1 MYIAVKGGEAAIEAS
16 RALLAAARRG
26 DPAVRELE
34 VAQIREQLG
43 LLVDRVMAEASLYDP
58 ELAALA
64 LKQARGD
71 AVEAVFL
78 LRAYRTTLPR
88 VAATEPL
95 DTERMR
101 VRRRVSAIFKDLPGG
116 QLLGPTF
123 DYTQRLVDFS
133 LMEDASVHTRSV
145 RAEPP
150 PSVQAEP
157 PPSVRAEPPPSVQA
171 EPPPSV
177 QAEPPPSVRAE
188 LVEAAHAS
196 IGPSTSSGRTEF
208 GASGPSAGSGR
219 MEADSMRTELAS
231 GHIPNALDALNAE
244 GLIEPVAPSEGDPVP
259 PDITRDPPVYPL
271 PRSARLQML
280 ARADEGWVLGMG
292 YATQRGYA
300 HTHPFAGDIRFGAV
314 TVEIVPDEL
323 GFAIE
328 VGEID
333 LTECQMVNQF
343 AGSASV
349 PPQFTRGYGLVYG
362 HGERKAMAMSLVDR
376 ALRADEFDEDI
387 TAPVQSQEFVLP
399 QGDSLEASGF
409 VQHLKLP
416 HYVTFESELQ
426 LIRKLRD
433 VRPSS
438 DEYIGRSPEGIAGRL
453 GSGPALGP
461 RPSVQGLEGEAS

>member
-16 RALLAAARRG
+16 RQLLATARRG
-26 DPAVRELE
+26 DVSVRELE
-34 VAQIREQLG
+34 VTQIREQLG

-71 AVEAVFL
+71 AVEAIFL

-95 DTERMR
+95 DTQRMR
-101 VRRRVSAIFKDLPGG
+101 ARRRVSAIFKDLPGG

-123 DYTQRLVDFS
+123 DYTQRLIDFS
-133 LMEDASVHTRSV
+133 LLDGT
-145 RAEPP
+145 PTP
-150 PSVQAEP
+150 
-157 PPSVRAEPPPSVQA
+157 
-171 EPPPSV
+171 
-177 QAEPPPSVRAE
+177 VRAE
-188 LVEAAHAS
+188 LVEACDS
-196 IGPSTSSGRTEF
+196 RGTSTGSVRTEF
-208 GASGPSAGSGR
+208 V
-219 MEADSMRTELAS
+219 
-231 GHIPNALDALNAE
+231 PNALDTLADE
-244 GLIEPVAPSEGDPVP
+244 GLIEAALPSAGDPPP

-280 ARADEGWVLGMG
+280 ARADEGWVLGLG

-300 HTHPFAGDIRFGAV
+300 HTHPFGGDIRYGAV
-314 TVEIVPDEL
+314 AIELVPDEL

-328 VGEID
+328 IGEID
-333 LTECQMVNQF
+333 VTECQMINQF

-376 ALRADEFDEDI
+376 ALRSHEFDEDV
-387 TAPVQSQEFVLP
+387 TAPVQQQEFVLP
-399 QGDSLEASGF
+399 QGDNIEASGF

-426 LIRKLRD
+426 LIRKLREE
-433 VRPSS
+433 V
-438 DEYIGRSPEGIAGRL
+438 AK
-453 GSGPALGP
+453 
-461 RPSVQGLEGEAS
+461 